1 VEEAL
6 RKTFTLLH
14 GSPDQVVKQVETMAS
29 NGVGLI
35 ILRDMDVK
43 ASSLRLFAEEV
54 MPSFNP

>member
-1 VEEAL
+1 
-6 RKTFTLLH
+6 
-14 GSPDQVVKQVETMAS
+14 MAS